1 MASKMAKVQV
11 VVLMVGGLM
20 MTNMLLVMMF
30 IIYTYLDTLKQ
41 SLLGHQLWFDHH
53 SAHLFSY
60 MRIILPC
67 V

>member
-20 MTNMLLVMMF
+20 MTNMLLVIMF
-30 IIYTYLDTLKQ
+30 IIYTYAISYDVYYLY
-41 SLLGHQLWFDHH
+41 
-53 SAHLFSY
+53 LFRYIKTKLVGSST
-60 MRIILPC
+60 M

>member
-1 MASKMAKVQV
+1 
-11 VVLMVGGLM
+11 MVGGLM

-53 SAHLFSY
+53 SAHVFIY